1 MAVAICYR
9 MDARV
14 SIADIR
20 AISVVA
26 KPSHVITVSLFNSVC
41 FTYITYYSIAYVTFL
56 VCVCTMVLGFRNQ
69 LVSRELCYLAI
80 PFGCFM
86 APKAD
91 ELLAVPGGYVLIWN
105 NLGGVSAEAG
115 FVTIPALPVLVHV
128 PVPIPLVP
136 PALSVVGILL
146 GHWWDQRKG
155 RRWQWQGRILRWQGQ
170 GRKRQRKGRRW
181 RQ

>member
-1 MAVAICYR
+1 
-9 MDARV
+9 
-14 SIADIR
+14 
-20 AISVVA
+20 
-26 KPSHVITVSLFNSVC
+26 
-41 FTYITYYSIAYVTFL
+41 
-56 VCVCTMVLGFRNQ
+56 
-69 LVSRELCYLAI
+69 
-80 PFGCFM
+80 M